1 MFYKNSSFAIYF
13 GDART
18 KFIPDQVAQ
27 EGFKQNILDNE
38 PFNQLRHTM
47 QLEHVTFLHQVHGNH
62 GVVVSSSDQIK
73 HENLF
78 FNDGDFLITSLPRIG
93 LGVATADCLPIVVYD
108 EVNKVIANVHAGWR
122 GSAQEIVVRAVEV
135 MCKNFGSK
143 LDRLQFFFGPSG
155 NVCCYEIK
163 EDILPHFEKFPFKDE
178 VIQQR
183 DTRLMLDIVALNR
196 LQLQTLGIKKNV
208 CNVAYNACTLCTPSF
223 CSFRRSKNAERQMT
237 VVALIY

>member
-78 FNDGDFLITSLPRIG
+78 FNDGDFLI
-93 LGVATADCLPIVVYD
+93 D
-108 EVNKVIANVHAGWR
+108 
-122 GSAQEIVVRAVEV
+122 SA
-135 MCKNFGSK
+135 
-143 LDRLQFFFGPSG
+143 
-155 NVCCYEIK
+155 IK
-163 EDILPHFEKFPFKDE
+163 FI
-178 VIQQR
+178 
-183 DTRLMLDIVALNR
+183 N
-196 LQLQTLGIKKNV
+196 
-208 CNVAYNACTLCTPSF
+208 
-223 CSFRRSKNAERQMT
+223 
-237 VVALIY
+237 

>member
-62 GVVVSSSDQIK
+62 GVVVSSSDQMK

-78 FNDGDFLITSLPRIG
+78 YNDGDFLITSLPHIG
-93 LGVATADCLPIVVYD
+93 LGIATADCLPIVIYD
-108 EVNKVIANVHAGWR
+108 EINKVIANVHAGWR
-122 GSAQEIVVRAVEV
+122 GSAQEIVVRAVEA
-135 MCKNFGSK
+135 MCN
-143 LDRLQFFFGPSG
+143 
-155 NVCCYEIK
+155 
-163 EDILPHFEKFPFKDE
+163 KFWLK
-178 VIQQR
+178 
-183 DTRLMLDIVALNR
+183 T
-196 LQLQTLGIKKNV
+196 
-208 CNVAYNACTLCTPSF
+208 
-223 CSFRRSKNAERQMT
+223 
-237 VVALIY
+237 